1 MPSIKRARACDHCHS
16 IKIKCELGSIGGTG
30 PCERCVRLGKEC
42 KVTPPKTQKDRV
54 AELEAQVQQLTKL
67 LESQNIDTTSPE
79 IVSQSEERDSASEP
93 SPPSHPPLSLASQKK
108 RKLDD
113 NIVETRASSVVSSAD
128 ILARLDAILDQ
139 ETQSA
144 IVERYINEVFT
155 RMPLV
160 PIAGDSDYASLRR
173 DRPTLLLA
181 ALYVASTGVV
191 SEDVQDG
198 IAQINWDNLTRVA
211 MSDEVKSLEV
221 LQAIQATYLYYR
233 SPRHH
238 THVSVFDL
246 IAIAQGMADSMGLA
260 GPIETVAQSE
270 NRAWSKPDTGFNEEE
285 AWRVW
290 IVCRILSSTS
300 CMFLRRPNTIK
311 WSEQEEISLQ
321 MMDYWQESIPGAL
334 LVCQISKAEKL
345 NERIA
350 EEAGFH
356 DLDTVTSIDDPSV
369 QTSRFQL
376 QSAVLD
382 FQTSII
388 PRLDSE
394 MVHFFKLTTTIYLH
408 EPVLHTS
415 TNKRSFKAPYLAEGL
430 SVSDFPIPVVTQDH
444 INSIQMLKS
453 SCHGLIDAFLSWD
466 TLTQTL
472 LPGVLVTAR
481 VAYAQFLLMKIYIA
495 TTAPGNTLGAFFD
508 GESLQLEQYFE
519 RIISASIRMCELDGR
534 SGPARVMHGSTRMK
548 EWHHHYKDTYMNS
561 GLSAPEGTSNNASQ
575 TAFGGGDAQVPWT
588 NYEGDGT
595 QYALGLEDVFADS
608 WV

>member
-1 MPSIKRARACDHCHS
+1 MSSVKRARACDHCHS
-16 IKIKCELGSIGGTG
+16 IKIRCELGSVGGAG

-67 LESQNIDTTSPE
+67 LEAQNMNSTQPQNS
-79 IVSQSEERDSASEP
+79 SQSEERDSVSEP
-93 SPPSHPPLSLASQKK
+93 SPTANLPASLASQKK

-113 NIVETRASSVVSSAD
+113 TAIGRISSSTVDSNDV
-128 ILARLDAILDQ
+128 LARLDAIIDRQ
-139 ETQSA
+139 TQSA
-144 IVERYINEVFT
+144 LVERYINEVFK

-160 PIAGDSDYASLRR
+160 PIAGNSDYESLRNE
-173 DRPTLLLA
+173 RPTLLLA
-181 ALYVASTGVV
+181 ALYAASTGVL
-191 SEDVQDG
+191 SEEVHNEV
-198 IAQINWDNLTRVA
+198 AKVNWDNLTRVA
-211 MSDEVKSLEV
+211 MSEEAKSLEV
-221 LQAIQATYLYYR
+221 IQAIQATYLYYR

-246 IAIAQGMADSMGLA
+246 IAIAQGMADEMGLA
-260 GPIETVAQSE
+260 GPIVSIAQSE
-270 NRAWSKPDTGFNEEE
+270 TRTWSKSDAGFNDEE

-300 CMFLRRPNTIK
+300 CLFLRRPNTFK
-311 WSEQEEISLQ
+311 WSEHEEISLQ

-350 EEAGFH
+350 AESGFH
-356 DLDTVTSIDDPSV
+356 DLDSFTSIYDAAY

-382 FQTSII
+382 FQTAII

-394 MVHFFKLTTTIYLH
+394 MISFFKLTTTIYLH

-444 INSIQMLKS
+444 INSLQMLKS
-453 SCHGLIDAFLSWD
+453 SCHALLDTFLGWD
-466 TLTQTL
+466 SLTQAL

-481 VAYAQFLLMKIYIA
+481 VAFAQFLLMKIYIA
-495 TTAPGNTLGAFFD
+495 TTAPGNTFGAFFD
-508 GESLQLEQYFE
+508 SESLLLEQYFE
-519 RIISASIRMCELDGR
+519 RMISASLKVSELDDR
-534 SGPARVMHGSTRMK
+534 SGPARVMDGSTRMK
-548 EWHHHYKDTYMNS
+548 DWYHHYRDTY
-561 GLSAPEGTSNNASQ
+561 LSAGLPVSENAAQSTSQ
-575 TAFGGGDAQVPWT
+575 TTFDAGETEVPWT
-588 NYEGDGT
+588 NYAEDGT
-595 QYALGLEDVFADS
+595 QYALGLEEVFADS